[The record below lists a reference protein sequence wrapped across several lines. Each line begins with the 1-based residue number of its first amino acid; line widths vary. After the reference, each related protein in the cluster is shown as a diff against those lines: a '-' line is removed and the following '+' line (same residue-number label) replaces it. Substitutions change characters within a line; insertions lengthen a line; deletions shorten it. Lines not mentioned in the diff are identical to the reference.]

1 MKCDVMPVPT
11 LYAMGQNRSDSRIV
25 LIDFLRGLCLLIMTV
40 DHLPETLIQKFTWQ
54 GLGFFSAAECFVFL
68 SGLVAGR
75 VYGRIAVNRGFSAL
89 RQCVL
94 RRTVIL
100 YLANAGLIT
109 LMVLAAQGGLV
120 TLGRGFLPDWSL
132 WIRSMFL
139 IASPV
144 NADILRMYFIF
155 VLLLPAV
162 LWALMNNRL
171 RYVVA
176 ISGGL
181 WLAAALGYG
190 MTALPAGTGY
200 FDIASWQLLFVA
212 GVYFGFTPM
221 PHLAELSRRNS
232 WIAVCIAVAAT
243 FFAARHWH
251 LLTGQE
257 SSPYFEWLFHWKRTL
272 PFGCLLDFAAVSA
285 LVYRFRG
292 PLDAVVRTFPG
303 KAVAFLGQHSLQ
315 VFVWSIAATMFAS
328 GAENR
333 WIEDSPDYYPPL
345 ATGLILASCFI
356 PAWLHAEWRALHH
369 RMSNSM
375 VNPDRHF
382 RPTEN

>member
-1 MKCDVMPVPT
+1 
-11 LYAMGQNRSDSRIV
+11 
-25 LIDFLRGLCLLIMTV
+25 MTV
-40 DHLPETLIQKFTWQ
+40 DHLPETVVQKFTWQ

-75 VYGRIAVNRGFSAL
+75 VYGRIAVTRGFAAL

-94 RRTVIL
+94 KRTVIL
-100 YLANAGLIT
+100 YFANAGLIT
-109 LMVLAAQGGLV
+109 LMVLAAQGGFV

-132 WIRSMFL
+132 WTRSIFL

-162 LWALMNNRL
+162 LWALMNDRL

-221 PHLAELSRRNS
+221 PHLE
-232 WIAVCIAVAAT
+232 V
-243 FFAARHWH
+243 
-251 LLTGQE
+251 E
-257 SSPYFEWLFHWKRTL
+257 
-272 PFGCLLDFAAVSA
+272 
-285 LVYRFRG
+285 
-292 PLDAVVRTFPG
+292 
-303 KAVAFLGQHSLQ
+303 
-315 VFVWSIAATMFAS
+315 
-328 GAENR
+328 
-333 WIEDSPDYYPPL
+333 
-345 ATGLILASCFI
+345 
-356 PAWLHAEWRALHH
+356 
-369 RMSNSM
+369 
-375 VNPDRHF
+375 
-382 RPTEN
+382 PTVL

>member
-1 MKCDVMPVPT
+1 ME
-11 LYAMGQNRSDSRIV
+11 QNRSDSRIV

-75 VYGRIAVNRGFSAL
+75 VYGRVAVTRGFAAL
-89 RQCVL
+89 RRCVL
-94 RRTVIL
+94 KRAVIL
-100 YLANAGLIT
+100 YFANAGLIT
-109 LMVLAAQGGLV
+109 LMIVAAQSGFV
-120 TLGRGFLPDWSL
+120 TLGRGFLPNWFL
-132 WIRSMFL
+132 WTRSMFL

-155 VLLLPAV
+155 ILLLPAV
-162 LWALMNNRL
+162 LWALMSGRL
-171 RYVVA
+171 RIVVA

-190 MTALPAGTGY
+190 MTTLPAGTGY

-212 GVYFGFTPM
+212 GVYLGFTPM
-221 PHLAELSRRNS
+221 PHLAEFSRRSS
-232 WIAVCIAVAAT
+232 WIALCIPVAAT
-243 FFAARHWH
+243 FFVTRHWH
-251 LLTGQE
+251 FLTGQE

-272 PFGCLLDFAAVSA
+272 PLGCLVDFAAVSA
-285 LVYRFRG
+285 LVYRFRR
-292 PLDAVVRTFPG
+292 PLDAVVRTSPG

-315 VFVWSIAATMFAS
+315 VFVWSVAVTMFAS
-328 GAENR
+328 GTENR
-333 WIEDSPDYYPPL
+333 WIDGAPQYYPL
-345 ATGLILASCFI
+345 VATGLILASCFI
-356 PAWLHAEWRALHH
+356 PARLHAEWRALHR

-375 VNPDRHF
+375 INPNRHF

>member
-1 MKCDVMPVPT
+1 
-11 LYAMGQNRSDSRIV
+11 
-25 LIDFLRGLCLLIMTV
+25 
-40 DHLPETLIQKFTWQ
+40 
-54 GLGFFSAAECFVFL
+54 
-68 SGLVAGR
+68 
-75 VYGRIAVNRGFSAL
+75 
-89 RQCVL
+89 
-94 RRTVIL
+94 
-100 YLANAGLIT
+100 
-109 LMVLAAQGGLV
+109 
-120 TLGRGFLPDWSL
+120 
-132 WIRSMFL
+132 MFL

-221 PHLAELSRRNS
+221 PHLAESSRRNS

-257 SSPYFEWLFHWKRTL
+257 SSPYLN
-272 PFGCLLDFAAVSA
+272 GCSTGSEHCRSVACLISRRSPPWCIVSA
-285 LVYRFRG
+285 G
-292 PLDAVVRTFPG
+292 
-303 KAVAFLGQHSLQ
+303 
-315 VFVWSIAATMFAS
+315 
-328 GAENR
+328 R
-333 WIEDSPDYYPPL
+333 WTPS
-345 ATGLILASCFI
+345 
-356 PAWLHAEWRALHH
+356 
-369 RMSNSM
+369 
-375 VNPDRHF
+375 
-382 RPTEN
+382 